1 MIRCAPLTTP
11 IVVVLLLA
19 ACPSLHAQTSL
30 DERLDPL
37 LQSHQGKVSVA
48 VEHLE
53 SGDSYRKD
61 ADRPMPTASLIKFPV
76 MVEAY
81 RQAAEEG
88 LDLTGPVTLKEDD
101 KVPGSGVLTYHFSD
115 GASFPLRDAIRLM
128 IAYSDN
134 TATNL
139 VADAIGL
146 KATADTMERMGLPN
160 TKLHSKVY
168 RRDTSVFPDRSP
180 EFGLGST
187 TADEMITLLKRL
199 HAREL
204 VDADASEQMYEHLLN
219 CQDDKLFKR
228 FLPSGTKVAHKTGAV
243 NQVRTSAGIIE
254 TPGGPVALC
263 VLTSENED
271 TRWTDD
277 NAAERIIARVAREV
291 YDYFNRLPDA
301 SEPGD
306 DAPESIRFGANGP
319 AVESLQR
326 RLNAALDPSPEL
338 SVDGDF
344 GPATQAALIRF
355 QRLRN
360 LTTSGNADPET
371 LDALGAE
378 PEAAPPVPDPEEINS
393 RVEDKAPADPIDGPP
408 FVTAKAWV
416 VIDADS
422 GERIGGDNDET
433 ALDMASTTKIMT
445 ALVVLRLA
453 EEDPSVLDEVVTF
466 SERADRTTGSTAG
479 VRAGERLTVREL
491 LYGLMLPSGNDAS
504 VALGEHF
511 GARLGPIEDD
521 PHEVDPLPRFVA
533 AMNRLAIE
541 LGLPDTRFA
550 NTHGLTAPGH
560 HASAL
565 DLARLARVA
574 LENELFAEIVS
585 TRRRGCT
592 LFDPDETPRKIVW
605 RNTNQLLP
613 TEGYDGVKTGTT
625 NAAGACLVA
634 QGSRGDDRVIAV
646 VLGSTSA
653 DARYTDARNLFRWAW
668 TALGR
673 TDDALA
679 TEAAAGR

>member
-1 MIRCAPLTTP
+1 MIRCAPLTPTS
-11 IVVVLLLA
+11 VVLLLVL
-19 ACPSLHAQTSL
+19 CPSLRAQTSL
-30 DERLDPL
+30 DERLEPL

-53 SGDSYRKD
+53 SGNSYRKD

-81 RQAAEEG
+81 RQAAEDG
-88 LDLTGPVTLKEDD
+88 LDLNDPVTLTEDD
-101 KVPGSGVLTYHFSD
+101 KVPGSGVLTYHFSA

-146 KATADTMERMGLPN
+146 KSTADTMERMGLPN

-187 TADEMITLLKRL
+187 TADEMITLLKQL

-204 VDADASEQMYEHLLN
+204 VSAEASEQMYEHLLN
-219 CQDDKLFKR
+219 CQDEKLFKR

-243 NQVRTSAGIIE
+243 SQVRTSAGIIE

-277 NAAERIIARVAREV
+277 NAAERLIARVAREV
-291 YDYFNRLPDA
+291 YDHFNRLPEETEDT
-301 SEPGD
+301 G
-306 DAPESIRFGANGP
+306 DAPETIRFGANGSD
-319 AVESLQR
+319 VEALQR
-326 RLNAALDPSPEL
+326 RLNAALDPSPGL

-344 GPATQAALIRF
+344 GPATQSALLRF
-355 QRLRN
+355 QKLRN
-360 LTTSGNADPET
+360 LPTSGNADPET
-371 LDALGAE
+371 LSALGTE
-378 PEAAPPVPDPEEINS
+378 PLEAPPVPSPEEINS
-393 RVEDKAPADPIDGPP
+393 QVEDKAEPDPIDGPP
-408 FVTAKAWV
+408 FVTAKAWAI
-416 VIDADS
+416 IDADS
-422 GERIGGDNDET
+422 GELLGGANEDT

-453 EEDPSVLDEVVTF
+453 EEDPGILDEVVTF

-521 PHEVDPLPRFVA
+521 PNEVDPLPRFVA
-533 AMNRLAIE
+533 AMNRLATE
-541 LGLPDTRFA
+541 LELAETRFA

-565 DLARLARVA
+565 DLARLARIA
-574 LENELFAEIVS
+574 LENERFAEIVS
-585 TRRRGCT
+585 TRQRGCT
-592 LFDPDETPRKIVW
+592 LFDTDDTPRNVVW
-605 RNTNQLLP
+605 RNTNRLLP

-625 NAAGACLVA
+625 SAAGACLVA
-634 QGSRGDDRVIAV
+634 RGSRGDDRVITV

-668 TALGR
+668 TTLGH
-673 TDDALA
+673 TADVLA